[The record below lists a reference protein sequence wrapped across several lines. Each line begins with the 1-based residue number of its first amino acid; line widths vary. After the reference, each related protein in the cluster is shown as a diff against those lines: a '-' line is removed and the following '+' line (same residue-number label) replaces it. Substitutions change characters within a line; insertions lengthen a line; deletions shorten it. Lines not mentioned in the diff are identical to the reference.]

1 MNVYEEA
8 HRLAQAVR
16 ESEEYKQY
24 DSLKKTVE
32 SNPELDKMIKD
43 FETKQIQM
51 QAKQMAG
58 EPVEGMAQA
67 IQELYQIIAKDPT
80 AAAYMSA
87 QMRFSIMMSDVYKIL
102 ADVMG
107 IGNPAQ
113 I

>member
-1 MNVYEEA
+1 M
-8 HRLAQAVR
+8 
-16 ESEEYKQY
+16 
-24 DSLKKTVE
+24 
-32 SNPELDKMIKD
+32 P
-43 FETKQIQM
+43 
-51 QAKQMAG
+51 
-58 EPVEGMAQA
+58 QA

-80 AAAYMSA
+80 AAAYLSA

>member
-1 MNVYEEA
+1 MSMNVYEEA

-80 AAAYMSA
+80 AAAYIFPS
-87 QMRFSIMMSDVYKIL
+87 
-102 ADVMG
+102 
-107 IGNPAQ
+107 
-113 I
+113 